1 MQINVLNKK
10 YALIVR
16 SKRIFWIF
24 ILIISCILVKGEDTT
39 QIALSL
45 QDAVNLTMKNS
56 LFLKNAALYVKQSE
70 SQMKSSVDI
79 GPTDFNFRNGQ
90 LYGNE
95 TSRYYEIN
103 QNFGS
108 ILKHVQC
115 KKRARINSQLQS
127 LSFNLK
133 ELQVR
138 AEAKSAYI
146 FWQHKYMISA
156 INFDENELYQQLTSI
171 AEVKYKTGEISLLK
185 KAMLFTKASEVN
197 SQYLMSTDELII
209 AENKLKQIM
218 VSEGNYFPSIL
229 EPEMYTIDRSAEIA
243 SYNGSAF
250 VNYYSTRQL
259 LAEKEIDIKK
269 TFYFPEIKAGAFTQ
283 NIDNTGG
290 LYGWQIGI
298 AVPLWFS
305 KHNADIRQA
314 QIASEIAMNE
324 YEQHKQAIVFET
336 DNLLF
341 ELNKYFRQIRHY
353 EETALNEA
361 NILINTATTQF
372 ETDEIEYSE
381 YLESISAAYHI
392 KRAYYEA
399 LHNYNQTAIQLEIYA
414 E

>member
-1 MQINVLNKK
+1 MQINTLNIRH
-10 YALIVR
+10 ALIVR
-16 SKRIFWIF
+16 LKRIFWIF
-24 ILIISCILVKGEDTT
+24 LLIISCILVKGEDTT

-45 QDAVNLTMKNS
+45 QEAVNLTMKNS
-56 LFLKNAALYVKQSE
+56 LFLKNAELYVKQSE

-127 LSFNLK
+127 LSLNLT

-218 VSEGNYFPSIL
+218 VSEGNYFPAIL

-250 VNYYSTRQL
+250 VNYYSTRKL
-259 LAEKEIDIKK
+259 LADKEIDIKK
-269 TFYFPEIKAGAFTQ
+269 TVYYLEIKAGAFTQ

-298 AVPLWFS
+298 AVPLWFT